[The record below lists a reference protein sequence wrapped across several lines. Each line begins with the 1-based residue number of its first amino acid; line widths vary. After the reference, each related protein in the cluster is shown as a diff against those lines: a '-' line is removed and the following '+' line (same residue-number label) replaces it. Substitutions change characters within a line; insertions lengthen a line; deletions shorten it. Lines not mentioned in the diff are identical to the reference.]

1 MFENR
6 TVLTTFC
13 KITYDSLEMLNLYEI
28 IRYIHLTERNAQV
41 SPSAMASSS
50 SIVNK
55 VSVPGGH
62 MPSSSGGLA
71 TVTPDSISSVQN

>member
-13 KITYDSLEMLNLYEI
+13 KIKCDSLEMFNLYDI
-28 IRYIHLTERNAQV
+28 IRDIQFTVRNAQV

-62 MPSSSGGLA
+62 MPSSSGGVVTA
-71 TVTPDSISSVQN
+71 TPDSISSVQN